1 MMVLQTVTWYN
12 KNPRIGK
19 AGDMRQ
25 FVHMNFSHKIIDM
38 DIREMMTTLHIEA
51 DKLEGLHPRSKPYV
65 ITEEHEG
72 RYEGYLRVDVKMEG
86 KTQPECTMVF
96 MVLEFCRDQI
106 TPMEVTYTEE
116 ASTTT

>member
-12 KNPRIGK
+12 KNSRVGK

-25 FVHMNFSHKIIDM
+25 FVRRNFAHKIIDM
-38 DIREMMTTLHIEA
+38 DIKEMMTTLWIEA

-72 RYEGYLRVDVKMEG
+72 RYDGYLKVDIKVEG

-96 MVLEFCRDQI
+96 IVLEFCRDQI
-106 TPMEVTYTEE
+106 TPLEVRYTEE